1 MPAKTT
7 SVALGPHFT
16 PFVEKLVAS
25 GRYASVSEVI
35 RDGLRMVE
43 ARDRELEELRA
54 AIAEGEK
61 GPFYE
66 VTDLHAFFEGIK
78 TGVLAGARE
87 VAE

>member
-54 AIAEGEK
+54 AIKEGEES
-61 GPFYE
+61 GFLE
-66 VTDLHAFFEGIK
+66 FDSVDDLFASI
-78 TGVLAGARE
+78 RE
-87 VAE
+87 QVA